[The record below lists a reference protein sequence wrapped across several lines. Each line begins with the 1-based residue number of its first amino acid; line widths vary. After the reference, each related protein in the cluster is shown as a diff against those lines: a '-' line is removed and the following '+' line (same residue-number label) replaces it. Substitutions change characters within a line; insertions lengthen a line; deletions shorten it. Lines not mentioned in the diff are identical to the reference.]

1 MWTGR
6 MEYIAWTGM
15 WTGRMEYIAWTR
27 MWTGRMEY
35 NDKILGYKSS
45 KLAAILVVVN
55 LGLTFSC
62 SVESRTIDKLYT
74 WEEGSCLTWYQ
85 ARLKFH
91 TELERIYN

>member
-15 WTGRMEYIAWTR
+15 WTGTMEYIAWTR

-45 KLAAILVVVN
+45 KLAAILVPSGGQSWAHF
-55 LGLTFSC
+55 LLFS
-62 SVESRTIDKLYT
+62 
-74 WEEGSCLTWYQ
+74 
-85 ARLKFH
+85 
-91 TELERIYN
+91 